1 MILYE
6 VTCILKEKKIEEDFV
21 KYMTTKHVKEVFDT
35 GCFLNASFIKTES
48 SLIYRSSYFVKN
60 KELLDNY
67 VSNFAPKLRQDVIN
81 KFSEGAIEFKRTV
94 SEVLFQDSI

>member
-35 GCFLNASFIKTES
+35 GCFLNASFIKTENP
-48 SLIYRSSYFVKN
+48 LIYRSSYFVKN

-81 KFSEGAIEFKRTV
+81 KFSEGAIEFQRTV
-94 SEVLFQDSI
+94 CEVLFHDSI